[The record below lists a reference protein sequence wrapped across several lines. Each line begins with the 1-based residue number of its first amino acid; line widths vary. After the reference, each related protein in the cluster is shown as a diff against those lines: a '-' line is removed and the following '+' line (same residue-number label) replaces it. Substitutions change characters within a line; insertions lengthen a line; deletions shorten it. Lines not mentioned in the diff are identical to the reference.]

1 MYCKQLQ
8 CLLSHYM
15 TFYTSYCMT
24 KQRITITIQTDV
36 HKKLRFLQADM
47 LKKINGSVSLSSV
60 IDAVLRKGLK

>member
-1 MYCKQLQ
+1 MQ

-15 TFYTSYCMT
+15 TSYTSYCMT
-24 KQRITITIQTDV
+24 KQRITITIQSDL

-60 IDAVLRKGLK
+60 IDSVLRKGLK